1 MSAIASTE
9 LVRQQN
15 SLRTLTALRRHGDL
29 SHTDLAALT
38 GLASATVSVITA
50 ELERVEL
57 IKRTEQQASSGRG
70 RPRVLFQPNRRFGYV
85 AVVVISSDAVQYSL
99 VDFTG
104 TLMDRFA
111 EGRAS
116 DTGADFGRAVLDGL
130 LRLASRSKIAPSA
143 VLHISISSK
152 GLVDPAS
159 ATLVWSPVL
168 GEVQVEFREVLS
180 SHFQARIYLYNE
192 TLLAAEALWVRT
204 RQETGQTGTLAA
216 LSLGHSIGLGVARE
230 RDNERADVVAPNF
243 GHMLHMPD
251 GALCRCGAKGC
262 VEAYCGFY
270 GILRSAFEVPTNTIP
285 AKFVPIAEVEKIAA
299 SARSGNRMAAFAFR
313 QAGLA
318 LGNGLSRLFSLYGH
332 MPVFVTGPGTRF
344 FDLLKASIHD
354 GMMQTNAIRIG
365 GVPQITIVP
374 DEQTLVFE
382 GHMGLALSRLDGDI
396 VMSGMAAP
404 QISQAPLAR

>member
-1 MSAIASTE
+1 
-9 LVRQQN
+9 
-15 SLRTLTALRRHGDL
+15 
-29 SHTDLAALT
+29 
-38 GLASATVSVITA
+38 
-50 ELERVEL
+50 
-57 IKRTEQQASSGRG
+57 
-70 RPRVLFQPNRRFGYV
+70 
-85 AVVVISSDAVQYSL
+85 
-99 VDFTG
+99 
-104 TLMDRFA
+104 
-111 EGRAS
+111 
-116 DTGADFGRAVLDGL
+116 L
-130 LRLASRSKIAPSA
+130 LRLVGRSKIAPDA

-159 ATLVWSPVL
+159 ATLLWSPVL
-168 GEVQVEFREVLS
+168 GEAQVSFREILS
-180 SHFQARIYLYNE
+180 VRFRAQIYLYNE

-204 RQETGQTGTLAA
+204 RTQTGGTGALTA

-230 RDNERADVVAPNF
+230 RDGERAHVVAPNF

-251 GALCRCGAKGC
+251 GARCRCGARGC
-262 VEAYCGFY
+262 IEAYCGFY
-270 GILRSAFEVPTNTIP
+270 GILRTAFEVPTNTIP

-344 FDLLKASIHD
+344 FDILKSSIQD

-365 GVPQITIVP
+365 GLPEITIVP

-396 VMSGMAAP
+396 VKSGMAAP
-404 QISQAPLAR
+404 QIS

>member
-15 SLRTLTALRRHGDL
+15 SLRVLTALRRHGDI

-38 GLASATVSVITA
+38 GLASATVSAITA
-50 ELERVEL
+50 ELERVDL
-57 IKRTEQQASSGRG
+57 IERTEQQASSGRG

-104 TLMDRFA
+104 TLMDRFG
-111 EGRAS
+111 EGRSAANDS
-116 DTGADFGRAVLDGL
+116 DFAQAILDGL
-130 LRLASRSKIAPSA
+130 LRLVSRSKIAASA

-152 GLVDPAS
+152 GLVDPVS

-168 GEVQVEFREVLS
+168 GERQVNFREILS
-180 SHFQARIYLYNE
+180 AHFRAQIYLYNE
-192 TLLAAEALWVRT
+192 TLLAAEALWVRM
-204 RQETGQTGTLAA
+204 RAQTGGTGALAA

-230 RDNERADVVAPNF
+230 RDGERADVMAPNF

-270 GILRSAFEVPTNTIP
+270 GILRTAFEVPTNTIP
-285 AKFVPIAEVEKIAA
+285 AKFVPIVEVEKIAA

-344 FDLLKASIHD
+344 FDILRTSIHD

-365 GVPQITIVP
+365 GLPEITIVQ

-404 QISQAPLAR
+404 QIV

>member
-1 MSAIASTE
+1 MPGIASTE

-15 SLRTLTALRRHGDL
+15 SLRVLSALRRHGNV

-50 ELERVEL
+50 DLERFSL
-57 IKRTEQQASSGRG
+57 IERIEQQAASGRG
-70 RPRVLFQPNRRFGYV
+70 RPRVLFQPNRQYGYV

-104 TLMDRFA
+104 KLMDRFG
-111 EGRAS
+111 ESRTTGKAS
-116 DTGADFGRAVLDGL
+116 DFAQAVQVGL
-130 LRLASRSKIAPSA
+130 LRLVARSKIAANA

-152 GLVDPAS
+152 GLVDPPS

-168 GEVQVEFREVLS
+168 GEGQVDFRETLS
-180 SHFQARIYLYNE
+180 GHFRAQIYLYNE
-192 TLLAAEALWVRT
+192 TLLVAEALWMRERAAT
-204 RQETGQTGTLAA
+204 PPLGALSA
-216 LSLGHSIGLGVARE
+216 LSLGHSIGLGVARDMGE
-230 RDNERADVVAPNF
+230 GRAAVEAPNF

-270 GILRSAFEVPTNTIP
+270 GILRTAFEVPTNTIP
-285 AKFVPIAEVEKIAA
+285 AKFVPLGEVEKIAA

-318 LGNGLSRLFSLYGH
+318 LGNGLSRLFSLHGP
-332 MPVFVTGPGTRF
+332 MRVFVTGPGTRF
-344 FDLLKASIHD
+344 FDLLEASMRE
-354 GMMQTNAIRIG
+354 GMMQTNAVRIG
-365 GVPQITIVP
+365 GMPLITIEP
-374 DEQTLVFE
+374 DEQRLVFD

-396 VMSGMAAP
+396 LMSGTAA
-404 QISQAPLAR
+404 QVT

>member
-1 MSAIASTE
+1 MSGIASTE

-15 SLRTLTALRRHGDL
+15 SLRVLSALRRHGNL
-29 SHTDLAALT
+29 SHTDLAGLT
-38 GLASATVSVITA
+38 GLASATVSAITA
-50 ELERVEL
+50 DLERFTL
-57 IKRTEQQASSGRG
+57 IERTEQQAASGRG
-70 RPRVLFQPNRRFGYV
+70 RPRVLFQPNRQFGYV

-104 TLMDRFA
+104 KLMDRFGEARSSGKA
-111 EGRAS
+111 E
-116 DTGADFGRAVLDGL
+116 DFAQSILSGL
-130 LRLASRSKIAPSA
+130 LRLVERSKIAASA

-168 GEVQVEFREVLS
+168 GEGQVDFRQTLS
-180 SHFQARIYLYNE
+180 AHFHAQIYLYNE
-192 TLLAAEALWVRT
+192 TLLVAEALWMRERV
-204 RQETGQTGTLAA
+204 ETPPPAALAA
-216 LSLGHSIGLGVARE
+216 LSLGHSIGLGVARDRGE
-230 RDNERADVVAPNF
+230 GRAAVEAPNF

-270 GILRSAFEVPTNTIP
+270 GILRTAFEVPTNTIP
-285 AKFVPIAEVEKIAA
+285 AKFVPIGEVDKIAA
-299 SARSGNRMAAFAFR
+299 SARLGNRMAAFAFR

-318 LGNGLSRLFSLYGH
+318 LGNGLSRLFSLHGP
-332 MPVFVTGPGTRF
+332 MRVFVTGPGTRF
-344 FDLLKASIHD
+344 FDLLKTSIQD

-365 GVPQITIVP
+365 GMPQITIEP
-374 DEQTLVFE
+374 DEQSLVFD

-396 VMSGMAAP
+396 LMSGTAAP
-404 QISQAPLAR
+404 QTS